1 MVEKQSEKGRK
12 ILRVLIGILLVMTVV
27 ILITVICY
35 LHFGENQK
43 QHMMQE
49 IVSAKVIKHEEKLLE
64 IAKSLNEDEML
75 SSYEGDEDDEYDEDY
90 YILTTIYYKDLDDE
104 NINRMFKTFNLVTVS
119 KISGDGSVQFSIDPV
134 SNFSFLWSDYDYGFY
149 YTENDEPVNV
159 IWTNEIEETEF
170 EYTIEDFGRY
180 YYRTEKITDNWWYY
194 ETKWLWFY
202 P

>member
-1 MVEKQSEKGRK
+1 MPEKQGEKRRK
-12 ILRVLIGILLVMTVV
+12 ILRVLIGILLVMIAA
-27 ILITVICY
+27 ILIAVICL
-35 LHFGENQK
+35 LHFGKNQR

-64 IAKSLNEDEML
+64 IVKNLDEDEML
-75 SSYEGDEDDEYDEDY
+75 SSYEDDEDDEDY
-90 YILTTIYYKDLDDE
+90 SILTKIYYKDLEDE
-104 NINRMFKTFNLVTVS
+104 NVNRMFRTFNLVTVS
-119 KISGDGSVQFSIDPV
+119 KISGDGSVSFSIDPV

-159 IWTNEIEETEF
+159 VWTNEIEETEF